1 MTGPQFTAGAVDLAQ
16 VAKQAEAREEMKRE
30 GFVPVFTVTEADLE
44 AKVLQRSMQ
53 IPVVVHVGSARS
65 ADSESLRAT
74 LTKLATGQR
83 GFAYAYV
90 DADATPQIAQALG
103 VRIVPTTLAL
113 AAGRP
118 LTSFEGD
125 QSEEEL
131 KPWLEALVSNVGR
144 QLQGLDEEPVE
155 DAAPAEDPR
164 LEEAARAMQAGDFD
178 QATAIYDAM
187 LSEEPGN
194 KEVAQAKATVAVVKR
209 LDPANLS
216 VDPIADAA
224 EHPDDV
230 AKQLVA
236 ADAELVSGAPEKA
249 FDRLL
254 GLVKQSPEAKERL
267 LELFGLFD
275 AGDPRVLAARTKLA
289 SALF

>member
-1 MTGPQFTAGAVDLAQ
+1 MTGPQFAAGAVDLAQ
-16 VAKQAEAREEMKRE
+16 VAKQAEAREEMQRE
-30 GFVPVFTVTEADLE
+30 GFVPVFTVSEADLE

-53 IPVVVHVGSARS
+53 VPVVVHVGSARS

-74 LTKLATGQR
+74 LTKLAAGQR

-90 DADATPQIAQALG
+90 DADATPQIAQAFG
-103 VRIVPTTLAL
+103 VRMVPTTLAL

-118 LTSFEGD
+118 LTSFEGN

-131 KPWLEALVSNVGR
+131 QPWLEALVSNVGK
-144 QLQGLDEEPVE
+144 QLQGLDDGPAE

-164 LEEAARAMQAGDFD
+164 LEEAARAMQAGEFD

-187 LSEEPGN
+187 LSEDPGN

-209 LDPANLS
+209 LDPANLT

-254 GLVKQSPEAKERL
+254 GLVKQFPEAKERL